1 MPEDV
6 KQYDVVVIGGGP
18 AGSTVATLLAEAG
31 RKVLVVERT
40 KFPRFHI
47 GESLMPET
55 YWVFKRL
62 GMLPKLR
69 DSDFVKK
76 YSVQF
81 VTATGKE
88 SQPFFFDERD
98 PRENS
103 QTWQVPRDRFDQMLL
118 DNAADKGAEV
128 WQEANVN
135 DVILEPAENDDLPR
149 ARGVVVTRKGESQP
163 RRILAKVVV
172 DATGMNAMLSRK
184 LGIRRTDPK
193 LRKASL
199 FAHYK
204 GCRRDPGRN
213 GGATL
218 VLSTKANDGWF
229 WFIPLPN
236 DVTSVGVVGDLD
248 RLVNKLNSPE
258 QTLEEE
264 IANCPGLADRMPG
277 SERVSPVHVLSDF
290 SYRATRCAGEG
301 WVLVGDAFGFL
312 DPMYSS
318 GVFLALKSGEMAA
331 DTINE
336 AFDRNDFS
344 AVQLSKWGDGLSDGM
359 TVVRKLVYA
368 FYTRDF
374 SFGKFVKM
382 YPEHKDNV
390 VSVLVG
396 DVFRPEV
403 AEVFKPMST
412 MAPIP
417 ESIPLAPPPLRPAR
431 GRAADATERARP
443 AGAARNC
450 RARLIRS
457 GAAEPL
463 DRDGSSPRERATL
476 QPRGN
481 IMCRSRRWTGLAC
494 LLLACALAGG

>member
-1 MPEDV
+1 MNERGNDPETSF
-6 KQYDVVVIGGGP
+6 DVVVIGGGP
-18 AGSTVATLLAEAG
+18 AGATTAALLAEAG
-31 RKVLVVERT
+31 RKVLVVERA

-55 YWVFKRL
+55 YWVFQRL

-98 PRENS
+98 PRECS
-103 QTWQVPRDRFDQMLL
+103 QTWQVPRDRFDQMML
-118 DNAADKGAEV
+118 DNARQRGATV
-128 WQEANVN
+128 WEEANVS
-135 DVILEPAENDDLPR
+135 DVILEPTPDDDLPR
-149 ARGVVVTRKGESQP
+149 ATGVVVTRKVGTPQ
-163 RRILAKVVV
+163 RIACKVVV
-172 DATGMNAMLSRK
+172 DATGMNALLSKK
-184 LGIRRTDPK
+184 LNIRRTDPQ

-218 VLSTKANDGWF
+218 VLSTKQNDGWF
-229 WFIPLPN
+229 WFIPLPD
-236 DVTSVGVVGDLD
+236 DVASVGVVGDLD
-248 RLVNKLNSPE
+248 RLMGDKSRTPE
-258 QTLEEE
+258 QKLDDE

-277 SERVSPVHVLSDF
+277 STRIGPVHVLSDF

-331 DTINE
+331 DVINE
-336 AFDRNDFS
+336 AFDSNDFS
-344 AVQLSKWGDGLSDGM
+344 AVRLSKWGDGLSDGM
-359 TVVRKLVYA
+359 SVVRKLVYA
-368 FYTRDF
+368 FYTKDF

-382 YPEHKDNV
+382 YPQHKDDV

-417 ESIPLAPPPLRPAR
+417 ESIPLAPPKAAR
-431 GRAADATERARP
+431 EP
-443 AGAARNC
+443 AG
-450 RARLIRS
+450 I
-457 GAAEPL
+457 
-463 DRDGSSPRERATL
+463 
-476 QPRGN
+476 
-481 IMCRSRRWTGLAC
+481 
-494 LLLACALAGG
+494 AG

>member
-1 MPEDV
+1 MPMNDATSEATES
-6 KQYDVVVIGGGP
+6 YDAAASGRGP
-18 AGSTVATLLAEAG
+18 RGATVATLAAKAG
-31 RKVLVVERT
+31 HPVLVVERT

-69 DSDFVKK
+69 ESDFVKK

-98 PRENS
+98 PRECS
-103 QTWQVPRDRFDQMLL
+103 QTWQVPRDRFDQMML
-118 DNAADKGAEV
+118 DNAVEKSAGV
-128 WQEANVN
+128 WMEANVN
-135 DVILEPAENDDLPR
+135 DVLLEPSDSDDLPR
-149 ARGVVVTRKGESQP
+149 ATGVVVTPKDGKSV
-163 RRILAKVVV
+163 RIGAKVVV
-172 DATGMNAMLSRK
+172 DATGMNALLSKRLDIRK
-184 LGIRRTDPK
+184 TDPN

-204 GCRRDPGRN
+204 GCRRDPGKN
-213 GGATL
+213 AGATL
-218 VLSTKANDGWF
+218 VLSTAQNDGWF
-229 WFIPLPN
+229 WYIPLPN

-248 RLVNKLNSPE
+248 RLTSDKSRTPE
-258 QTLEEE
+258 QKLEDE

-277 SERVSPVHVLSDF
+277 SQRVSDVHVISDF

-331 DTINE
+331 DAILE
-336 AFDRNDFS
+336 AFDKNDFS
-344 AVQLSKWGDGLSDGM
+344 GSELGKWGDTLSYGM
-359 TVVRKLVYA
+359 TMIRKLVYA
-368 FYTRDF
+368 FYTKEF
-374 SFGKFVKM
+374 SFGRFVKT
-382 YPEHKDNV
+382 YPEHKNTIIDL
-390 VSVLVG
+390 LVG

-403 AEVFKPMST
+403 EEVFKPMSS

-417 ESIPLAPPPLRPAR
+417 ETIPLEKP
-431 GRAADATERARP
+431 GK
-443 AGAARNC
+443 
-450 RARLIRS
+450 
-457 GAAEPL
+457 
-463 DRDGSSPRERATL
+463 
-476 QPRGN
+476 
-481 IMCRSRRWTGLAC
+481 
-494 LLLACALAGG
+494 